1 MRPCNHCRLELAE
14 HRYPK
19 RSNECVACV
28 SGRQRFGALA
38 RSRPWLLSLPLE
50 GQRCIREWETAR
62 LAFTRALRPFGIRIL
77 WRGFDPVVTV
87 VPRLGCA
94 GIESTPVDC

>member
-1 MRPCNHCRLELAE
+1 MRQCNHCRLSLAE
-14 HRYPK
+14 HRFPR

-38 RSRPWLLSLPLE
+38 RTRPHLLSLTLE
-50 GQRCIREWETAR
+50 AQRFIREWETAR
-62 LAFTRALRPFGIRIL
+62 LAFTRALRPFGVRIV

-87 VPRLGCA
+87 VPRLGSA
-94 GIESTPVDC
+94 GIESRSDC